1 MRFLSPHLLH
11 LAWLALIPLALYLF
25 RKRARRVPVSTL
37 LFFRSLSREHQES
50 AWLRKLKKWLSLLL
64 TLLALVPL
72 CAAASLLPHLLL
84 LPAEGTVQASRSCT
98 GSSWAGRCAEAA
110 VPSGGSTG
118 APLLLLVPRHEG
130 WCAPLCVNS
139 CL

>member
-1 MRFLSPHLLH
+1 MSRSDRDMRFLTPHLLH

-64 TLLALVPL
+64 TLFVLIAAVLALAKPVSE
-72 CAAASLLPHLLL
+72 AASDSPGAVVVSWIVLPL
-84 LPAEGTVQASRSCT
+84 
-98 GSSWAGRCAEAA
+98 
-110 VPSGGSTG
+110 
-118 APLLLLVPRHEG
+118 
-130 WCAPLCVNS
+130 
-139 CL
+139 